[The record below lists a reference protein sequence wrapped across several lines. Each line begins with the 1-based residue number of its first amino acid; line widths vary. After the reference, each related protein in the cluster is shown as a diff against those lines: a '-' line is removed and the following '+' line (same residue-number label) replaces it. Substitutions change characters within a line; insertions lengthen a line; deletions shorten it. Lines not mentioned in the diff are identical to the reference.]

1 MAPDHT
7 KKWMSYN
14 LSQLADRQLHKI
26 CLPGSHD
33 AGSWYMGYSSGFGTE
48 SNTITQTK
56 SILGQLELGVRWFDI
71 RPALTSQGTGESPGE
86 WSCGHFT
93 ATNDWLGWQGANGQ
107 LIRDVVGDV
116 NRFTDENPELVVI
129 DVSHIYRIFLL
140 GKWDP
145 RPNYKEDPSQEQFNQ
160 LWSIFAGLK
169 RRLTLDQVRRIVG
182 RDDPNDAKTV
192 QLQDL
197 RLGDFIKRPGG
208 GNEGCVVLV
217 VHDVGEDVLYA
228 NDFWPARQI
237 NLESNGKWITYTQ
250 SDVDA
255 VTSTI
260 NPLQLFGP
268 GANGSS
274 VLSLAENVQKNGFPW
289 VLQDIAGSSF
299 PSMIVIDNIKNT
311 DLLTLCLA
319 STFFRLNLDLNASDA
334 TIVYGGQLITSNDV
348 HNRVK
353 GCIEGKK
360 NMDVRNDT
368 LGCDPFP
375 GDVKSAAIFYRHEG
389 YIKGRWEVEG
399 GGIHF
404 EQDVHRIE
412 YGGKVITDQNVY
424 YRVLSHISRRTPLQ
438 VNNDN
443 MGDDPAVG
451 IVKTCKVVFQD
462 AGASGPREV
471 SAQEGGH
478 LNF

>member
-7 KKWMSYN
+7 KKWMSYG

-26 CLPGSHD
+26 CFPGSHD

-56 SILGQLELGVRWFDI
+56 SILGQLELGARWFDI
-71 RPALTSQGTGESPGE
+71 RPALTSPGTGQPPGE
-86 WSCGHFT
+86 WACGHFT

-107 LIRDVVGDV
+107 LIREVVDDV

-129 DVSHIYRIFLL
+129 NASHIYRIFLMDKL
-140 GKWDP
+140 STTA
-145 RPNYKEDPSQEQFNQ
+145 NYKEDPSPGHLDQ

-169 RRLTLDQVRRIVG
+169 RRLTLDRVRKIVG
-182 RDDPNDAKTV
+182 KTNPNEAKTV

-197 RLGDFIKRPGG
+197 RLGDFIKRPDG

-217 VHDVGEDVLYA
+217 VHGVGEDDLYA

-237 NLESNGKWITYTQ
+237 NMESNGKWITYTQ
-250 SDVDA
+250 SDLDA
-255 VTSTI
+255 VISTT
-260 NPLQLFGP
+260 NFAQLFGP
-268 GANGSS
+268 MANSSS
-274 VLSLAENVQKNGFPW
+274 VLRLSEDVQKKGFPW

-299 PSMIVIDNIKNT
+299 PSMIVIDNIKHAN
-311 DLLTLCLA
+311 LLTLCLA
-319 STFFRLNLDLNASDA
+319 TTFFRLNSDLNTSDA

-353 GCIEGKK
+353 DCIEGKK
-360 NMDVRNDT
+360 SMDVGNDT
-368 LGCDPFP
+368 FGCDPFP
-375 GDVKSAAIFYRHEG
+375 GEVKSAAIFYRHEG
-389 YIKGRWEVEG
+389 FIKGRWEVEWDR
-399 GGIHF
+399 IHF

-424 YRVLSHISRRTPLQ
+424 YRVLSAIAKRASLQ

-443 MGDDPAVG
+443 MGGDPAPG
-451 IVKTCKVVFQD
+451 IVKTCKVVFQG
-462 AGASGPREV
+462 AGASGPRDV